1 MLTERDQPLDRRSVV
16 NRFFVSWRLRL
27 SDQRKIWIKVTATAE
42 VTIDQ
47 HLDVLRERTDL
58 IIAQRC
64 GPDESLARARRIRD
78 VDPIEHQGMP
88 VDVEPQ
94 GRIKPLRA
102 DHRTTTTS
110 GIALVPSSAAIERL
124 H

>member
-58 IIAQRC
+58 IIAQQC
-64 GPDESLARARRIRD
+64 GPDKSLARARRIRD

-94 GRIKPLRA
+94 G
-102 DHRTTTTS
+102 
-110 GIALVPSSAAIERL
+110 
-124 H
+124 